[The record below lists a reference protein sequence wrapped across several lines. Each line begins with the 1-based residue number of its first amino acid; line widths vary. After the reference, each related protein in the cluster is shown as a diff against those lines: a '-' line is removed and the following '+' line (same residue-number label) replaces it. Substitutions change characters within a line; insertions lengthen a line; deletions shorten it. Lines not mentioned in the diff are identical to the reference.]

1 MYLAAGGSGGSRIF
15 GGVDQTILNL
25 DWGLD
30 ARQAVKYGRF
40 DDQLYPT
47 YLEIDEIYP
56 PELITQLAERG
67 QCYRLKYFC
76 CKRFEEEWDSSRI
89 WMKSQTCLEWGLM
102 CCYRSPLYIAAHA
115 SLNMLFG
122 RNNHVIPKVPPYD
135 TNCSG
140 DLVRRDGK
148 YSLRLYYN

>member
-1 MYLAAGGSGGSRIF
+1 MEHPDGSMYLAAGGSGGSRIF

-25 DWGLD
+25 DCGLD

-67 QCYRLKYFC
+67 QCYRYVRYALRYF
-76 CKRFEEEWDSSRI
+76 
-89 WMKSQTCLEWGLM
+89 Q
-102 CCYRSPLYIAAHA
+102 
-115 SLNMLFG
+115 
-122 RNNHVIPKVPPYD
+122 
-135 TNCSG
+135 
-140 DLVRRDGK
+140 
-148 YSLRLYYN
+148 